1 MVTGKTVSVPETVHL
16 TRIGAPPP
24 FPDPLHWVTVA
35 LLVLPTGAQ
44 TKVGSIPPPVPD
56 PMHWLT
62 VAPDVGVPVETSLV
76 NVTLHVKLLPPPTM
90 MPLHWFTVETSWVD
104 LATVVVQ
111 PAGGSTPAAAKHAV
125 VEIVELVAPLEV
137 TLLTTEILQDTS

>member
-1 MVTGKTVSVPETVHL
+1 
-16 TRIGAPPP
+16 
-24 FPDPLHWVTVA
+24 
-35 LLVLPTGAQ
+35 
-44 TKVGSIPPPVPD
+44 
-56 PMHWLT
+56 MHWLT

-104 LATVVVQ
+104 VATVVVQ

-137 TLLTTEILQDTS
+137 TLLTTEILQDTSRPAPPRMAVVG